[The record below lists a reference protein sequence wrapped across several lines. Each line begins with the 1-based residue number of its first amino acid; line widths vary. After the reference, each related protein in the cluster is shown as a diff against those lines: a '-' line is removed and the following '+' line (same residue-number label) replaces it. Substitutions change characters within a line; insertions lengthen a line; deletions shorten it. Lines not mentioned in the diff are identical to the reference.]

1 MKMDKHFDIF
11 AAVNKLKDDDVIKLL
26 EAVKEIK
33 KGWKNIE
40 RRRETMENQVAAIQT
55 TPAMLLNIAIE
66 KGADLE
72 KLEKLM
78 DLQIKW
84 ESNQARKAYHVAMA
98 EFKANL
104 PIVIK
109 DKVNSQYKSKYA
121 SEDALLNTINPELSK
136 HGLSASFD
144 FDQSN
149 GAIKVTCNITHASG
163 HRESVS
169 LSGQA
174 DGSGSKNPL
183 QQIKS
188 TTTYLRKA
196 TFEAITGIASS
207 ENDNDDDGNGAVAYI
222 TDKELSTIVDMIN
235 AKEVNEDK
243 FLEYMGA
250 ESLKTI
256 KADDFKKAMVALRS
270 AKGQVKQ

>member
-1 MKMDKHFDIF
+1 MLEDKKEV
-11 AAVNKLKDDDVIKLL
+11 AVV
-26 EAVKEIK
+26 
-33 KGWKNIE
+33 
-40 RRRETMENQVAAIQT
+40 TPIQT
-55 TPAMLLNIAIE
+55 TPQTLLNIAIE

-98 EFKANL
+98 AFKANL
-104 PIVIK
+104 PTVVK
-109 DKVNSQYKSKYA
+109 DKTNSQYKSKYA
-121 SEDALLNTINPELSK
+121 SEDALINTINPELSK
-136 HGLSASFD
+136 HGLSATFD
-144 FDQSN
+144 FAQTGDE
-149 GAIKVTCNITHASG
+149 IKVTCNITHADG

-169 LSGQA
+169 LSGKA

-207 ENDNDDDGNGAVAYI
+207 DNEADDDGNGASRYLTEAEVVTI
-222 TDKELSTIVDMIN
+222 ISIVTDKQVDL
-235 AKEVNEDK
+235 KK
-243 FLEYMGA
+243 FLAYMKA
-250 ESLKTI
+250 ESIETILESDYQKAIQALK
-256 KADDFKKAMVALRS
+256 V
-270 AKGQVKQ
+270 AKGDKK

>member
-1 MKMDKHFDIF
+1 MEDKKEV
-11 AAVNKLKDDDVIKLL
+11 AVV
-26 EAVKEIK
+26 
-33 KGWKNIE
+33 
-40 RRRETMENQVAAIQT
+40 TPIQT
-55 TPAMLLNIAIE
+55 TPQTLLNIAIE

-98 EFKANL
+98 AFKANL
-104 PIVIK
+104 PTVVK
-109 DKVNSQYKSKYA
+109 DKTNSQYKSKYA
-121 SEDALLNTINPELSK
+121 SEDALINTINPELSK
-136 HGLSASFD
+136 HGLSATFD
-144 FDQSN
+144 FAQTGDE
-149 GAIKVTCNITHASG
+149 IKVTCNITHADG

-169 LSGQA
+169 LSGKA

-207 ENDNDDDGNGAVAYI
+207 DNEADDDGNGASRYLTEAEVVTI
-222 TDKELSTIVDMIN
+222 ISIVTDKQVDL
-235 AKEVNEDK
+235 KK
-243 FLEYMGA
+243 FLAYMKA
-250 ESLKTI
+250 ESIETILESDYQKAIQALK
-256 KADDFKKAMVALRS
+256 V
-270 AKGQVKQ
+270 AKGDKK

>member
-1 MKMDKHFDIF
+1 MEDKKEV
-11 AAVNKLKDDDVIKLL
+11 AVV
-26 EAVKEIK
+26 
-33 KGWKNIE
+33 
-40 RRRETMENQVAAIQT
+40 TPIQT
-55 TPAMLLNIAIE
+55 TPQTLLNIAIE

-98 EFKANL
+98 AFKAHL
-104 PIVIK
+104 PTVVK
-109 DKVNSQYKSKYA
+109 DKTNSQYKSKYA
-121 SEDALLNTINPELSK
+121 SEDALINTINPELSK
-136 HGLSASFD
+136 HGLSATFD
-144 FDQSN
+144 FAQTGDE
-149 GAIKVTCNITHASG
+149 IKVTCNITHADG

-169 LSGQA
+169 LSGKA

-207 ENDNDDDGNGAVAYI
+207 DNEADDDGNGASRYLTEAEVVTI
-222 TDKELSTIVDMIN
+222 ISIVTDKQVDL
-235 AKEVNEDK
+235 KK
-243 FLEYMGA
+243 FLAYMKA
-250 ESLKTI
+250 ESIETILESDYQKAIQALK
-256 KADDFKKAMVALRS
+256 V
-270 AKGQVKQ
+270 AKGDKK

>member
-1 MKMDKHFDIF
+1 MLEDKKEV
-11 AAVNKLKDDDVIKLL
+11 AVV
-26 EAVKEIK
+26 
-33 KGWKNIE
+33 
-40 RRRETMENQVAAIQT
+40 TPIQT
-55 TPAMLLNIAIE
+55 TPQTLLNIAIE

-98 EFKANL
+98 AFKANL
-104 PIVIK
+104 PTVVK
-109 DKVNSQYKSKYA
+109 DKTNSQYKSKYA
-121 SEDALLNTINPELSK
+121 SEDALINTINPELSK
-136 HGLSASFD
+136 HGLSATFD
-144 FDQSN
+144 FAQTGDE
-149 GAIKVTCNITHASG
+149 IKVTCNITHADG

-169 LSGQA
+169 LSGKA

-207 ENDNDDDGNGAVAYI
+207 DNEADDDGNGATTYI
-222 TDKELSTIVDMIN
+222 SDKQKSTIIDMFHSLELTEPQKVNFFKYVAVEKDDFDKI
-235 AKEVNEDK
+235 KEGDFQKAMNI
-243 FLEYMGA
+243 
-250 ESLKTI
+250 LKTTKI
-256 KADDFKKAMVALRS
+256 EKEKGVKK
-270 AKGQVKQ
+270 

>member
-1 MKMDKHFDIF
+1 MEQTALAEDK
-11 AAVNKLKDDDVIKLL
+11 KVIIP
-26 EAVKEIK
+26 EVVQSIPTA
-33 KGWKNIE
+33 
-40 RRRETMENQVAAIQT
+40 
-55 TPAMLLNIAIE
+55 TPATLLNIAIE

-84 ESNQARKAYHVAMA
+84 ESNQARKAYNVAMA
-98 EFKANL
+98 AFKANL
-104 PIVIK
+104 PTVIK
-109 DKVNSQYKSKYA
+109 DKTNSQYKSKYA

-144 FDQSN
+144 FDQNN
-149 GAIKVTCNITHASG
+149 GVIKVTCHITHAEG

-169 LSGQA
+169 LSGAA

-207 ENDNDDDGNGAVAYI
+207 ENDSDDDGNGAVAYI
-222 TDKELSTIVDMIN
+222 SDKQKSTIIDMIN
-235 AKEVNEDK
+235 DKQADEAK
-243 FLEYMGA
+243 FCEYMKVDKISEIK
-250 ESLKTI
+250 ES
-256 KADDFKKAMVALRS
+256 DFNKAMSALR
-270 AKGQVKQ
+270 AKKEKK

>member
-1 MKMDKHFDIF
+1 MLEDKKEV
-11 AAVNKLKDDDVIKLL
+11 AVV
-26 EAVKEIK
+26 
-33 KGWKNIE
+33 
-40 RRRETMENQVAAIQT
+40 TPIQT
-55 TPAMLLNIAIE
+55 TPQTLLNIAIE

-98 EFKANL
+98 AFKAHL
-104 PIVIK
+104 PTVVK
-109 DKVNSQYKSKYA
+109 DKTNSQYKSKYA
-121 SEDALLNTINPELSK
+121 SEDALINTINPELSK
-136 HGLSASFD
+136 HGLSATFD
-144 FDQSN
+144 FAQTGDE
-149 GAIKVTCNITHASG
+149 IKVTCNITHADG

-169 LSGQA
+169 LSGKA

-207 ENDNDDDGNGAVAYI
+207 DNEADDDGNGASRYLTEAEVVTI
-222 TDKELSTIVDMIN
+222 ISIVTDKQVDL
-235 AKEVNEDK
+235 KK
-243 FLEYMGA
+243 FLAYMKA
-250 ESLKTI
+250 ESIETILESDYQKAIQALK
-256 KADDFKKAMVALRS
+256 V
-270 AKGQVKQ
+270 AKGDKK

>member
-1 MKMDKHFDIF
+1 MLEDKKEV
-11 AAVNKLKDDDVIKLL
+11 AVV
-26 EAVKEIK
+26 
-33 KGWKNIE
+33 
-40 RRRETMENQVAAIQT
+40 TPIQT
-55 TPAMLLNIAIE
+55 TPQTLLNIAIE

-98 EFKANL
+98 AFKANL
-104 PIVIK
+104 PTVVK
-109 DKVNSQYKSKYA
+109 DKTNSQYKSKYA
-121 SEDALLNTINPELSK
+121 SEDALINTINPELSK
-136 HGLSASFD
+136 HGLSATFD
-144 FDQSN
+144 FAQTGDE
-149 GAIKVTCNITHASG
+149 IKVTCNITHADG

-169 LSGQA
+169 LSGKA

-207 ENDNDDDGNGAVAYI
+207 DNEADDDGNGASRYLTEAEVVTI
-222 TDKELSTIVDMIN
+222 ISIVTDKQVDL
-235 AKEVNEDK
+235 KK
-243 FLEYMGA
+243 FLAYMKA
-250 ESLKTI
+250 ESIETILESDYQKAIQALK
-256 KADDFKKAMVALRS
+256 V
-270 AKGQVKQ
+270 AKGGK